1 MKESPSQRKS
11 GLFWVGVTLLCLVAL
26 YWLIRVSTMVT
37 APHIGVITILVIFS
51 AVPIAIGVYCLIRGW
66 KSEKMSWFK
75 KHLNLTL
82 VLSWI
87 VAGAFFGIFGGNFS
101 WGPVVV
107 GPIISS
113 EAFGGWTGVI
123 GLVGVLVIILFMTGW
138 YLKKKNRSALNYF
151 WYLLFWIGAIILL
164 CLRNQSENRR
174 NETK

>member
-37 APHIGVITILVIFS
+37 APHIGVITGLVIFS

-87 VAGAFFGIFGGNFS
+87 LASLFWVTFS
-101 WGPVVV
+101 
-107 GPIISS
+107 
-113 EAFGGWTGVI
+113 
-123 GLVGVLVIILFMTGW
+123 
-138 YLKKKNRSALNYF
+138 KNRSDL
-151 WYLLFWIGAIILL
+151 
-164 CLRNQSENRR
+164 QRR
-174 NETK
+174 FRS